1 MDWISKYKVVR
12 RLLLI
17 LIAALIV
24 YATLRVFHF
33 GVKATQE
40 YLALLG
46 LLAVATGFYSTW
58 RGREDRDS

>member
-1 MDWISKYKVVR
+1 MDWISRYKVVR

-24 YATLRVFHF
+24 YATIRVFHYE
-33 GVKATQE
+33 VKATQE

-46 LLAVATGFYSTW
+46 LLTVATGFYTAW
-58 RGREDRDS
+58 RGKEDAK

>member
-17 LIAALIV
+17 SIAAAIF
-24 YATLRVFHF
+24 YATIRVFQY
-33 GVKATQE
+33 GVQATQE
-40 YLALLG
+40 YIALLG

-58 RGREDRDS
+58 RGREDRDN